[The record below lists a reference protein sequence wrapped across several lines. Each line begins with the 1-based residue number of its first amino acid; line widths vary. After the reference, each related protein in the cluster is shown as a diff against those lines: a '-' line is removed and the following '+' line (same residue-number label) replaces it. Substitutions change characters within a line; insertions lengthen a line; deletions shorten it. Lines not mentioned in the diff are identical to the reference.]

1 MKHTIFRYIAIAAT
15 LLAAAVNA
23 SAQYNITNG
32 VGTSK
37 KATQIDAE
45 TYTIRLET
53 FATGTTTV
61 TETDTPV
68 NVVLV
73 LDVSGSMAWPKGD
86 YSQSTK
92 TSYSYNDIVEGDME
106 YFRKYSTS
114 SSYIEKIFGEKVVVS
129 GQTRYYLYISPDD
142 GTGNYQGTYLTSNGG
157 TTTGRN
163 DAAYAT
169 SPTETI
175 VTPSGTEGGGMWG
188 GGTARTSMFYQGKS
202 RIVALQDAVCAFI
215 DDIEKNDHQDKKG
228 KERDERLHNKISIVK
243 FAGDGNNTSY
253 NDNETIVTLKNTENN
268 VASMKNAVMALMPKG
283 ATQTASGLQLANA
296 ELAKA
301 DADANKVVVLF
312 TDGDPSDSRDT
323 AISSANT
330 SKNEYKAFVYT
341 VGVFTVSPN
350 PGSTTHN
357 YLNYISSN
365 YPNAQSM
372 DNAGT
377 RESTDYYK
385 DASGNVDL
393 TAIFKAIAEGIGGAE
408 TPVAASS
415 QVRDIVTN
423 SFILPSTVSAAQ
435 VKVYTSAAS
444 GDAASGDD
452 TLPPTWGTETPITSV
467 GISIKNVDANG
478 EPIADDDTTTPVA
491 NKALFVTG
499 FDYSADD
506 SSEGAGDGN
515 WVGPRY
521 KNGKYTFAGKKLI
534 IEFTVKADPEA
545 TGGETLTNTENS
557 GVYVQDK
564 DGNYTCINN
573 YEQPHKTLT
582 VNIKIRKTGLRH
594 GESATFELM
603 RIRPKGW
610 DETKTVAENKEN
622 IEYNIIGKPIPGT
635 TETTLPKPTTASDWS
650 DYYKDMGWKS
660 FKKVILTNKGEN
672 GAEVV
677 KEVLVLD
684 PYWVYLVLEDDWG
697 WAYTLTGDT
706 QQVGDDGTYT
716 TSSVEVNPF
725 KFHNTENADAVK
737 HAEAIM
743 INHFKS
749 SLSGAKVE
757 HTKSSKVESF
767 TTPTN

>member
-15 LLAAAVNA
+15 LLATAVNA
-23 SAQYNITNG
+23 GAQYNITNG

-37 KATQIDAE
+37 EVTGPDGDGN
-45 TYTIRLET
+45 YTIRLET
-53 FATGTTTV
+53 FATGTTNV
-61 TETDTPV
+61 TETATPV

-92 TSYSYNDIVEGDME
+92 TSYSYNDIVNGEVE
-106 YFRKYSTS
+106 YFRRYNRTS
-114 SSYIEKIFGEKVVVS
+114 DYIEKIYGEEVVVG
-129 GQTRYYLYISPDD
+129 GQTRYYLYISPDN
-142 GTGNYQGTYLTSNGG
+142 GTGNNQGTYLQSNGA
-157 TTTGRN
+157 TTTGRSN
-163 DAAYAT
+163 AAYVT
-169 SPTETI
+169 SPTEPI
-175 VTPSGTEGGGMWG
+175 VTPSGSEGSGYSSTPRTEL
-188 GGTARTSMFYQGKS
+188 FFQGKS
-202 RIVALQDAVCAFI
+202 RIVALQEAVCAFI
-215 DDIEKNDHQDKKG
+215 DKIEENDAKDKEG
-228 KERDERLHNKISIVK
+228 NPRSERLHNKISIVQ
-243 FAGDGNNTSY
+243 FAGNGNNTSY
-253 NDNETIVTLKNTENN
+253 NNNETIVTLKNTENN
-268 VASMKNAVMALMPKG
+268 VASMKAAVNALMPKG
-283 ATQTASGLQLANA
+283 ATQTASGMQLANA
-296 ELAKA
+296 QLANA

-312 TDGDPSDSRDT
+312 TDGDPSDNRDT
-323 AISSANT
+323 AISRANT
-330 SKNEYKAFVYT
+330 SKNTYKAFVYT
-341 VGVFTVSPN
+341 VGVFTESPD
-350 PGSTTHN
+350 PGSTTYN
-357 YLNYISSN
+357 YLNYLSSN

-377 RESTDYYK
+377 QESTDYYK

-408 TPVAASS
+408 TPVASS
-415 QVRDIVTN
+415 TQVRDIVTN
-423 SFILPSTVSAAQ
+423 SFVLPSTVTAAD
-435 VKVYTSAAS
+435 VHVYTSAAS

-452 TLPPTWGTETPITSV
+452 ILPPTWGTETAITTV
-467 GISIKNVDANG
+467 GVSIKNVDANG
-478 EPIADDDTTTPVA
+478 EPINDDDTTTPVA

-521 KNGKYTFAGKKLI
+521 KNGKYTFAGRKLI
-534 IEFTVKADPEA
+534 ITFKVKADPEA
-545 TGGETLTNTENS
+545 TGGETLTNTGKS
-557 GVYVQDK
+557 GVYVQGE
-564 DGNYTCINN
+564 DGNYTCVNY

-610 DETKTVAENKEN
+610 DESKTPEENIEN

-635 TETTLPKPTTASDWS
+635 HEYTGTATQPDQS
-650 DYYKDMGWKS
+650 DYYEGMGWVG

-684 PYWVYLVLEDDWG
+684 PYWVYMVLEDDWG
-697 WAYTLTGDT
+697 WAYTMTGDT
-706 QQVGDDGTYT
+706 NQVGEDDTFT

-725 KFHNTENADAVK
+725 RFHNTEKANAVK

-743 INHFKS
+743 INHFKGS
-749 SLSGAKVE
+749 ESASKVE
-757 HTKSSKVESF
+757 HEKSSKVEHF
-767 TTPTN
+767 